1 MPFNPVKSTPTMS
14 RRETNSLTAHATVCF
29 KKHIE
34 NETESNYYVFLRQI
48 VSINDANSLKK
59 KK

>member
-1 MPFNPVKSTPTMS
+1 MS

>member
-29 KKHIE
+29 KKRVE
-34 NETESNYYVFLRQI
+34 NETESNYYAFLRQK
-48 VSINDANSLKK
+48 VSRNDVKGLKK